1 MQILDELDR
10 LPVLARVLVG
20 SRLLRRWVMGRSP
33 DLDGGSSLR
42 TLDWV
47 DGVVR
52 DGGLEM
58 WEPPGGVAPGLCDLM
73 GAVQAWGGC
82 EGGAE
87 RVSSLVRAT
96 IRAVRNDPWVS
107 SIQVAILLAAD
118 IDQIGF
124 ACGELRLGE
133 HDPLTQSVFQRLAP
147 VHALTLTRPRP
158 TPEEEAR

>member
-1 MQILDELDR
+1 MEPSGELER

-20 SRLLRRWVMGRSP
+20 SRLVRRWVLGQSP
-33 DLDGGSSLR
+33 DLDAGASLL
-42 TLDWV
+42 TLDWI

-52 DGGLEM
+52 DGCG
-58 WEPPGGVAPGLCDLM
+58 EPNHTRFGVARGLCDLVD
-73 GAVQAWGGC
+73 AVDAGLPGGI
-82 EGGAE
+82 GPAE
-87 RVSSLVRAT
+87 VSRFVRAA
-96 IRAVRNDPWVS
+96 IRAVGDDPWVAPV
-107 SIQVAILLAAD
+107 QLAVLLAAD